1 MEKSELIDY
10 PAANIINQLDE
21 SQKIEPLK
29 DYPII
34 RCKNC
39 FEILN
44 ISLDLNKREIIL
56 KCEKEQNTEKIHFD
70 KFLKDINIY
79 NGLNYCQLCKEKNF
93 SNKYYICKTC
103 SNKILCQNC
112 FKIHN
117 KEDEI
122 MAFKIDS
129 SCKKHFSQYESFC
142 PICKENKCAYCS
154 MEHDSNHENKEIVL
168 RQKIIKKN
176 ILDNF
181 DKNLKNISNV
191 KIKIEESIKMVIDD
205 LKSKIELIEN
215 LQKQFFESLDIQ
227 IKFTNLVYNNYLK
240 KLKDFDLNYFIITNF
255 ENQINFN
262 LSELNLN
269 MKDSV
274 ENKMSTLINYL
285 KENINNQ
292 FKINDNNLKMDNY
305 DDSNIIG
312 VDYKFLKTFNINYTQ
327 GFIDLNKSL
336 FGLYNSNSINF
347 FSKESFKQIFEIEE
361 DVLSSIQTCKKSEED
376 KVIVLTKEN
385 LVFIQILENSDYMII
400 QKKVF
405 LFMHMTSI
413 II

>member
-1 MEKSELIDY
+1 M
-10 PAANIINQLDE
+10 
-21 SQKIEPLK
+21 
-29 DYPII
+29 
-34 RCKNC
+34 
-39 FEILN
+39 
-44 ISLDLNKREIIL
+44 NKREIIL

-305 DDSNIIG
+305 DDSNIIS
-312 VDYKFLKTFNINYTQ
+312 VDYKFLKTFKINYTQ